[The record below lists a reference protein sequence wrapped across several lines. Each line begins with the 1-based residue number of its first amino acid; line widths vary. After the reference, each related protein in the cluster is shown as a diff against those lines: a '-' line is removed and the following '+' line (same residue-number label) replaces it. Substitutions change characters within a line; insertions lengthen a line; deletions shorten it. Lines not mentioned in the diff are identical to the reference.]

1 MRGFYQTTMNSE
13 KIIEYESQTLIH
25 HLSILTLWFSHQ
37 LADQGQLSEAHLNMH
52 NNNYESP
59 LKLVSMVI

>member
-1 MRGFYQTTMNSE
+1 MRKAINM
-13 KIIEYESQTLIH
+13 ESQTQIQQ
-25 HLSILTLWFSHQ
+25 LSILTLWFSHQ